1 MRKAL
6 VNALSVAT
14 AVVLVGYY
22 GVADALDLVPG
33 PLTAAGAPVVAEPF
47 PLPSFPG
54 AEVAQAASGLDE
66 SAPVPDAAAVRE
78 LAQAMRSDPS
88 FEGAQVGVSM
98 VDVAS
103 GAELVDLG
111 AGTPLT
117 PASSI
122 KLLTAWAALSL
133 LGGDHTLP
141 TTTTLS
147 GTTVTLVGGGDVL
160 LAQDAGDPQAV
171 AGRAGLGDLA
181 RSTAEALRAQ
191 GVTSVSVAL
200 DDTLFTGPD
209 WHSAWKPGA
218 EAYVAKVQPLMVDIS
233 SRPFGSYPADP
244 ALEAAQVF
252 AEHLAEA
259 GVRVEGEPARAAS
272 SPEAAQ
278 LAQVSSAPLADV
290 LSVSL
295 KTSNNTMTEVEA
307 RLVALASGGQASFTG
322 ATAAVLDQLGAQG
335 FDVSGA
341 VMDDACGLSS
351 EDKVPARLLAQMVAR
366 AAGPDGGDL
375 GRTLLADLPVAALE
389 GTMHDHFLG
398 TSGAGVVRA
407 KTGSL
412 EDCSS
417 LSGVVTTS
425 SGRLLA
431 FSVIVYGFETGQ
443 LWNVRHVI
451 DTGFISRVAEM

>member
-6 VNALSVAT
+6 FNALSVAT
-14 AVVLVGYY
+14 AVVVLGCY
-22 GVADALDLVPG
+22 GLADTLDLVPG
-33 PLTAAGAPVVAEPF
+33 PLTAAGVPVVAEPF
-47 PLPSFPG
+47 PTPSFPG
-54 AEVAQAASGLDE
+54 AEPAQAPVGLADD
-66 SAPVPDAAAVRE
+66 APVPDGAAVKA
-78 LAQAMRSDPS
+78 LAEQMQSDPS
-88 FEGAQVGVSM
+88 FEGAQVGVS
-98 VDVAS
+98 VIDVAS
-103 GAELVDLG
+103 GQELVDLG
-111 AGTPLT
+111 AGAPLT

-133 LGGDHTLP
+133 LGGDHTLA

-181 RSTAEALRAQ
+181 RSTAEALKSQ
-191 GVTSVSVAL
+191 GVTTVSVAL

-209 WHSAWKPGA
+209 WHSAWKPGT
-218 EAYVAKVQPLMVDIS
+218 EAYVARVQPLMVDIS

-244 ALEAAQVF
+244 AMEAAQVF
-252 AEHLAEA
+252 AAHLAEA
-259 GVRVEGEPARAAS
+259 GVVVEGVPARAAS
-272 SPEAAQ
+272 APEAVE
-278 LAQVSSAPLADV
+278 LARVSSAPLADV

-295 KTSNNTMTEVEA
+295 KKSNNTMTEVEA
-307 RLVALASGGQASFTG
+307 RLVALASGGQPSFKG
-322 ATAAVLDQLGAQG
+322 ATEAVREQVSAQG
-335 FDVSGA
+335 FDVSGV

-351 EDKVPARLLAQMVAR
+351 QDKVPARLLARMVAR
-366 AAGPDGGDL
+366 AAGPEGGDL

-417 LSGVVTTS
+417 LSGVVPTS

-431 FSVIVYGFETGQ
+431 FSVVVHGFKPGQ
-443 LWNVRHVI
+443 LWNVRQVV
-451 DTGFISRVAEM
+451 DSGFVTPLAEM